1 MPRTASTG
9 LRVKLRPDKPIETAF
24 IISALTNHCLH
35 CILYCCNESYL
46 NQSYQ
51 LFTKFG
57 TGMVKK
63 FILLLEI
70 VIMSSSFVCGG
81 KVIPESY
88 GLSVRGG
95 TCRGL
100 HCVKNADGRDSMVLW
115 LMDRF
120 CERVLQI
127 DAETGEAESIPIPGE
142 TDFAPFVSL
151 CSRAGKSYSL
161 FCHYFLEFDPEL
173 KKFTFV
179 EKVGAGAGLGMGM
192 MEDEAGNIWCSAYP
206 DCHLFRFD
214 PVTREFKSYGQINK
228 TDFPQ
233 YPYTMVKEGNII
245 YIGIGF
251 TCGQVVRYDPESG
264 KSEQIIPENLAPA
277 GEPLKVYRYSDGNV
291 YASGKKTAFIIKDG
305 KAEVVKAIP
314 ADVVPLVDS
323 RTGDAGMMMKEFPS
337 GRKLVEFDVKNG
349 TFVTTAADGSD
360 RKEVKFFYENRGT
373 SMMDITVND
382 QGIAAGGG
390 SFPFWFG
397 KLDCR
402 SGEKTVEFAG
412 VQCNAITS
420 HGKYFYIAAYHGGQL
435 LKLDPDQPWTLKNAM
450 KIDTPDLNSNPVFY
464 GAVRN
469 EICRP
474 HAITVAPDGSY
485 FVAGGTPAYGTTG
498 GGIAFVDTASGKIEV
513 VPHTKLAVNEA
524 PHALLILDDELLLCG
539 TAVYPGTGGRQL
551 ATEGSLFI
559 YDMKEKRTIWQS
571 KALGKL
577 DAVFQLLQLD
587 EKNVLG
593 YTSNDEVFLFNVPER
608 KIVYQKSI
616 AEVGPAAMAGSCRA
630 LLKSPDGRL
639 FFLGK
644 KHIAQIDPENGSI
657 VKAVEVSGGI
667 QMSGAVYG
675 GKVWFASENQWKS
688 VPLP

>member
-1 MPRTASTG
+1 M
-9 LRVKLRPDKPIETAF
+9 
-24 IISALTNHCLH
+24 
-35 CILYCCNESYL
+35 
-46 NQSYQ
+46 
-51 LFTKFG
+51 
-57 TGMVKK
+57 
-63 FILLLEI
+63 
-70 VIMSSSFVCGG
+70 VIMSSSVIGGG
-81 KVIPESY
+81 KVVPESY

-100 HCVKNADGRDSMVLW
+100 HCVKDASGCDSMVLW

-120 CERVLQI
+120 CERVLLI
-127 DAETGEAESIPIPGE
+127 DAETGKAESITIPGE
-142 TDFAPFVSL
+142 MDYAPFISL

-161 FCHYFLEFDPEL
+161 FSHYFLEFDPVL
-173 KKFTFV
+173 KKFTFIK
-179 EKVGAGAGLGMGM
+179 KVDAGARLGMGM
-192 MEDEAGNIWCSAYP
+192 MEDDAGHIWCTAYP
-206 DCHLFRFD
+206 DCLLFRFD
-214 PVTREFKSYGQINK
+214 PTTREFKSYGQVNK

-233 YPYTMVKEGNII
+233 YPYTMVKDGNYL

-251 TCGQVVRYDPESG
+251 TYGQVVRYDLESG
-264 KSEQIIPENLAPA
+264 KTEQIVPEALAPA
-277 GEPLKVYRYSDGNV
+277 GEPLKIYRYSDGNI
-291 YASGKKTAFIIKDG
+291 YACSKAVSFIVKNG
-305 KAEVVKAIP
+305 KAEAVGSIP
-314 ADVVPLVDS
+314 AGVVPLIDS
-323 RTGDAGMMMKEFPS
+323 RTGDAGFVMKEFPS
-337 GRKLVEFDVKNG
+337 GRKLVDFDVKSG
-349 TFVTTAADGSD
+349 TFATTAADGSD

-373 SMMDITVND
+373 SMMDIAVND
-382 QGIAAGGG
+382 QGILAGGG

-420 HGKYFYIAAYHGGQL
+420 HGKYFYIASYHGGQL
-435 LKLDPDQPWTLKNAM
+435 LKLDPDKPWTLENVM
-450 KIDTPDLNSNPVFY
+450 KINTPDLNSNPVFY
-464 GAVRN
+464 GAIRN

-474 HAITVAPDGSY
+474 HAIAVSPDGSY

-498 GGIAFVDTASGKIEV
+498 GGLAFVDIASGKVEV
-513 VPHTKLAVNEA
+513 VPHTELAVNEA
-524 PHALLILDDELLLCG
+524 PHALLILDDEQLLCG
-539 TAVYPGTGGRQL
+539 STVYPGTGGRQL

-559 YDMKEKRTIWQS
+559 YNMKEKRTVWRS
-571 KALGKL
+571 KALGRI

-630 LLKSPDGRL
+630 LLKAPDGRI

-644 KHIAQIDPENGSI
+644 KHIAQIDPANGSI
-657 VKAVEVSGGI
+657 VSAVEVSGGI
-667 QMSGAVYG
+667 QMSGAIYG
-675 GKVWFASENQWKS
+675 GKIWFAAENQWKS